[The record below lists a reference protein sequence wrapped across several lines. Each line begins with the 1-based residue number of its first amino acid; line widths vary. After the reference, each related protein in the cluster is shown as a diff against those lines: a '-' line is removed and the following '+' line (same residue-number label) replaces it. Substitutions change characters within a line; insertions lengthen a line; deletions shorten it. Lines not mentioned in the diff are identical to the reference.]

1 MDAKSPK
8 TLHFTHTVY
17 LTPFLGLSQQ
27 TAIFHQTAFINW
39 CLQWIF
45 IVFCVLHVQLS
56 STLRIQ
62 RTDINSV
69 SQITVAVALP
79 WRRSQPVFWNFTPK
93 GTVNLKLCKFR
104 IIWEKNIVACFEEYS
119 GIWVKKLQMARRF
132 AKSWLSMSRTWSESS
147 SSRNDVH

>member
-39 CLQWIF
+39 CLQWICTD
-45 IVFCVLHVQLS
+45 ICVLHVQLS

-69 SQITVAVALP
+69 SEITGTVALP
-79 WRRSQPVFWNFTPK
+79 WRRSQPVFWNFTPQ
-93 GTVNLKLCKFR
+93 GTVTLKFCKFR
-104 IIWEKNIVACFEEYS
+104 IIWEKNTVACFEEYS
-119 GIWVKKLQMARRF
+119 GICVEELQMSRRF
-132 AKSWLSMSRTWSESS
+132 ANSLLSMSRTWFESS
-147 SSRNDVH
+147 SSRNDMH